1 VILAVGGCDSPTPES
16 TDSFVAEPARR
27 IITLSP
33 HLTELVFTAGA
44 GDRLVGVV
52 EYSDYPQAAVSLPRI
67 GDAFRID
74 YEAVA
79 DLAPDLILAWQSGNP
94 MDVQNR
100 LRRLG
105 YRVEALEPIQLDDIA
120 SNLRRIGSLAGTRSV
135 ADKAADAFLDRLIAL
150 RRDYAAVMPVRVFYQ
165 ISREPL
171 LTVSDRHVIG
181 QVIQLCGGRNVFGE
195 LAELVPAV
203 SLESVLDKA
212 PEVVLAGTADQLNDR
227 RKLMAEWQ
235 SWGNLPATRAANL
248 FLVNAD
254 FLSRASTRLV
264 QGVVEVCEI
273 LKRSRANLSAAKT
286 QS

>member
-1 VILAVGGCDSPTPES
+1 MLTVCGCDSPAPEPADRS
-16 TDSFVAEPARR
+16 AAPEPARR

-52 EYSDYPQAAVSLPRI
+52 EYSDYPPAATSLPRV

-79 DLAPDLILAWQSGNP
+79 DLAPDLILAWRSGNP
-94 MDVQNR
+94 KDVQER
-100 LRRLG
+100 LSRLG
-105 YRVEALEPIQLDDIA
+105 YRVEALEPIRLDDVA
-120 SNLRRIGSLAGTRSV
+120 NNLRRIGRLAGTRSV
-135 ADKAADAFLDRLIAL
+135 ANKAADIFLARLIAL
-150 RRDYAAVMPVRVFYQ
+150 RRNYASAMPVRVFYQ
-165 ISREPL
+165 ISGEPL

-195 LAELVPAV
+195 LTELVPAV
-203 SLESVLDKA
+203 SLESVLDTA
-212 PEVVLAGTADQLNDR
+212 PEVVLAGTADKLNDR
-227 RKLMAEWQ
+227 RELMAVWQ
-235 SWGNLPATRAANL
+235 SWGNLPAIQANNL

-254 FLSRASTRLV
+254 LLSRASTRLV
-264 QGVVEVCEI
+264 QGIAEVCEV
-273 LKRSRANLSAAKT
+273 LQRSRANLATTKT